1 MMALKKEEMKEL
13 VYLLLDMGESMM
25 SAGGEI
31 SRVEETISRIAES
44 YGAVQTNV
52 FVITSS
58 IVLTIIFPDRN
69 EITLTRRIL
78 NSGGNDFLKL
88 ERLNDLSRN
97 CCSKAMTIDE
107 LKEDIIKINAKA
119 PMKSKRY
126 VGCALAAGAFAVFF
140 GGGIVDGIIA
150 AIFAL
155 MICFLQLKAQNV
167 FPNEVFFY
175 FVCSFVTG
183 VGIYLCGKF
192 MPVMNVDKVII
203 GDIMIVIPGI
213 STTNAVRDM
222 LIGETIS
229 GAMKLVECLVVAG
242 ALAAGFM
249 SAMFVTG
256 GLV

>member
-1 MMALKKEEMKEL
+1 MTLQKEEMKEL
-13 VYLLLDMGESMM
+13 TSLLLDMGESMM
-25 SAGGEI
+25 TAGGEI

-44 YGAVQTNV
+44 YGAVKTNV

-58 IVLTIIFPDRN
+58 IVLTIIFPDRK

-97 CCSKAMTIDE
+97 CCSTNMTIDE
-107 LKEDIIKINAKA
+107 LKETLGKINSRTPSKAKQ
-119 PMKSKRY
+119 Y
-126 VGCALAAGAFAVFF
+126 VGSALAAGAFAVFF
-140 GGGIVDGIIA
+140 GGGIIDGLIA

-167 FPNEVFFY
+167 FPNQVFFY

-183 VGIYLCGKF
+183 IGIYFCGKI
-192 MPVMNVDKVII
+192 MPILNVDKVII

-229 GAMKLVECLVVAG
+229 GAMKLVECLVIAG

-249 SAMFVTG
+249 SAMFVSG
-256 GLV
+256 GLI